1 MTNIVNST
9 EQRQVMLGRLA
20 AGLVRSNI
28 YPTLQEAYKAAR
40 LILLDAESI
49 TSITKLNAVTAQ
61 IRRAVAEIDAE
72 GWATVTKQME
82 ELAVYDAAY
91 YAGLV
96 GTAASVKLSTPP
108 DEKIIGYINKS
119 MMSLTQ
125 GQKVDSGTWA
135 QFTKAYTNAW
145 TDRIDSIVRNGYSQ
159 GETVSQMAAQ
169 IKLLADGEFARNAE
183 ALARTGVQHYAVQAR
198 QAMFADNTDSLARE
212 YPIVTF
218 DNRISERCRLI
229 GTKYAK
235 GWPIGQSPIGYPPFH
250 FQCRTAVIG
259 LPEGVELEGTRAAVG
274 GQDTKAA
281 AEAFEERQEKTD
293 KKVKYRGRK
302 DSNIFKPE
310 QIKADTVYDDW
321 LKRQPMFFVES
332 TLGKTRAEL
341 FLSGKLSFS
350 QFYDMAGRPLTLAQ
364 LRDLDRI

>member
-1 MTNIVNST
+1 MSNIINST
-9 EQRQVMLGRLA
+9 EQRQVLLGRLA

-40 LILLDAESI
+40 LILLDAENI
-49 TSITKLNAVTAQ
+49 TSIAKLNHVTSQ
-61 IRRAVAEIDAE
+61 IRRAVQEIDSE
-72 GWATVTKQME
+72 GWAATTKQLE
-82 ELAVYDAAY
+82 ELAIYDSAY

-96 GTAASVKLSTPP
+96 GTAASVKLSIPP
-108 DEKIIGYINKS
+108 ADKIVSYINRS

-125 GQKVDSGTWA
+125 GQKVDAGTWA
-135 QFTKAYTNAW
+135 QFTKAYTNSW

-218 DNRISERCRLI
+218 DNRISDRCRWI

-235 GWPIGQSPIGYPPFH
+235 GWPVGQSPIGYPPFH

-281 AEAFEERQEKTD
+281 AEAFEERQDKTD

>member
-1 MTNIVNST
+1 MTNIVNQT

-28 YPTLQEAYKAAR
+28 YPTLQEAYRAAR

-61 IRRAVAEIDAE
+61 IRRTVTEIDTE
-72 GWATVTKQME
+72 GWSEVTK
-82 ELAVYDAAY
+82 ELESIALYDAAY

-125 GQKVDSGTWA
+125 GQKVDAGTWA
-135 QFTKAYTNAW
+135 QFTKAFASSH
-145 TDRIDSIVRNGYSQ
+145 TDTLDSIVRNGYAQ
-159 GETVSQMAAQ
+159 GQTVAQMATQ
-169 IKLLADGEFARNAE
+169 MRQVTDGLLKVQAE
-183 ALARTGVQHYAVQAR
+183 TLARTGVQHYAVQAR

-218 DNRISERCRLI
+218 DNRISDRCRWI

-235 GWPIGQSPIGYPPFH
+235 GWSIGQSPIGYPPFH
-250 FQCRTAVIG
+250 FQCRTAVIA

-281 AEAFEERQEKTD
+281 AEAFEERQDKTD

-310 QIKADTVYDDW
+310 QIKATTVYDDW
-321 LKRQPMFFVES
+321 LKRQPAFFVES